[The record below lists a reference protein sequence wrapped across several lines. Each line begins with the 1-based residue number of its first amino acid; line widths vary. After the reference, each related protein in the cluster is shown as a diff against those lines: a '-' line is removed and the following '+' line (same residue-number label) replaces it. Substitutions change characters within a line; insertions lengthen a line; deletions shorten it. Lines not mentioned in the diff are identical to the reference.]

1 MKLDTQKIG
10 RLKALTEIVT
20 VLLID
25 IISILL
31 IFHISVYIRTDIL
44 PFVYAGFPKELPFR
58 NFLNIWWIFLIWIF
72 FLYYEGLYTE
82 RFSFWDEIKFLS
94 KVSFFSS
101 IGIFT
106 IVSLG
111 KLSGDISR
119 TVIIL
124 MGILSLF
131 LLPVMRIN
139 AKKFLRQF
147 GFFKRRVII
156 LGAGETGRLIAA
168 ALKRESNFGYTIV
181 GFVDDDPAKLGQK
194 VDGIKVHRG
203 IDKTISYVNGC
214 GIDDIFIAMP
224 GAGKDRIQG
233 LVNTLQHKADHIL
246 VVPDIFGIAVLGTN
260 LKHFFH
266 EEVLAFEIENNLS
279 KPVNIIIK
287 KCFDMFASLI
297 LIPVLAVPMALLS
310 LLVKIDSKGPV
321 IFSQERIGEKGRLFR
336 CYKFRTMY
344 GDAEEKLS
352 ELLEKDPTSF
362 KEWQKHWKLKDDPR
376 VTRIGRFLRMTS
388 LDELPQIVNVLRGQM
403 SLIGPRPY
411 LPVERANMGRHGE
424 TILLSKPGITGL
436 WQVSGRSETSYH
448 HRMSLDLWYVR
459 NWNLWLDMVILLK
472 TIRIVLKREG
482 AY

>member
-1 MKLDTQKIG
+1 MKIDTQKIG

-25 IISILL
+25 IISVLL
-31 IFHISVYIRTDIL
+31 IFHISVFVRTDIL
-44 PFVYAGFPKELPFR
+44 PFIYAGFPDELPFR
-58 NFLNIWWIFLIWIF
+58 NVLNIWWIFLIWIF
-72 FLYYEGLYTE
+72 FFYYEGLYTE
-82 RFSFWDEIKFLS
+82 RFSFWDEIKSLS

-111 KLSGDISR
+111 KLSGEISR

-124 MGILSLF
+124 MGVLSLF
-131 LLPVMRIN
+131 LLPVIRIN
-139 AKKFLRQF
+139 VKKFLRHV

-168 ALKRESNFGYTIV
+168 ALKREPNFGYAIV
-181 GFVDDDPAKLGQK
+181 GFVDDDPAKLGK
-194 VDGIKVHRG
+194 KIDGIKVHRG
-203 IDKTISYVNGC
+203 IDKTISYINRC
-214 GIDDIFIAMP
+214 GVDDIFIAMP
-224 GAGKDRIQG
+224 GAGKERIQG

-260 LKHFFH
+260 LRHFFQ

-279 KPVNIIIK
+279 KPVNTVIK
-287 KCFDMFASLI
+287 KSFDLLVSI
-297 LIPVLAVPMALLS
+297 VLIPALAVPMALLS
-310 LLVKIDSKGPV
+310 FLVKIDSKGPV
-321 IFSQERIGEKGRLFR
+321 IFSQRRIGKKGKLFR

-352 ELLEKDPTSF
+352 ELLEKDPASF
-362 KEWQKHWKLKDDPR
+362 REWQKHWKLKDDPR

-388 LDELPQIVNVLRGQM
+388 LDELPQIVNVLKGEM
-403 SLIGPRPY
+403 SLVGPRPY
-411 LPVERANMGRHGE
+411 LPVEREDMGRHGE
-424 TILLSKPGITGL
+424 TILLSRPGLTGL

>member
-1 MKLDTQKIG
+1 MANHK
-10 RLKALTEIVT
+10 RLKKLKNVTAVTTIFLVDIVS
-20 VLLID
+20 VLLI
-25 IISILL
+25 
-31 IFHISVYIRTDIL
+31 FNMSVYIRTDIL
-44 PFVYAGFPKELPFR
+44 PYIYAGFPDEFPFKS
-58 NFLNIWWIFLIWIF
+58 FLSIWWIFPVWLF
-72 FLYYEGLYTE
+72 FFYYEGLYTK
-82 RFSFWDEIKFLS
+82 RFSFWDEIKALS

-111 KLSGDISR
+111 KLSGEVSR

-131 LLPVMRIN
+131 LLPVIRIN
-139 AKKFLRQF
+139 AKKFLRRI
-147 GFFKRRVII
+147 GFFQRRVII

-168 ALKRESNFGYTIV
+168 ALKRELNFGYTIV

-203 IDKTISYVNGC
+203 IDRTISYVNGC

-224 GAGKDRIQG
+224 GAGKERIQG

-279 KPVNIIIK
+279 KPFNTVIK
-287 KCFDMFASLI
+287 KCFDMLASFM
-297 LIPVLAVPMALLS
+297 LIPVLAIPMALLS

-321 IFSQERIGEKGRLFR
+321 IFTQERIGEKGKLFK

-352 ELLEKDPTSF
+352 ELLQKDPDSF
-362 KEWQKHWKLKDDPR
+362 REWQKHWKLKEDPR

-388 LDELPQIVNVLRGQM
+388 LDELPQIINVLRGEM

-411 LPVERANMGRHGE
+411 LPVERPDMGRHAD
-424 TILLSKPGITGL
+424 TILLSKPGLTGL

-482 AY
+482 AF